1 MRFFHDSILLRKDSP
16 KIHQEMRKYVD
27 KDQVG
32 NCEWSVANRTLNGAS
47 QEKLNQGPKAYIP
60 KISFKYLLIHFLI
73 CNFSLPCT
81 PFENLS

>member
-1 MRFFHDSILLRKDSP
+1 
-16 KIHQEMRKYVD
+16 MRKYVD

-32 NCEWSVANRTLNGAS
+32 NCERSVGNRTLNEAS
-47 QEKLNQGPKAYIP
+47 QEKLNQGPKAYIL
-60 KISFKYLLIHFLI
+60 KISFKYLPIHFLI